1 MSCSRQLITDNTDVF
16 ALVTTK
22 IWFSLELVVRFG
34 ACPSKIAFLKDIMN
48 IIDFVAIVP
57 YVSIHYCVVVY

>member
-1 MSCSRQLITDNTDVF
+1 MSWTRQ
-16 ALVTTK
+16 

-57 YVSIHYCVVVY
+57 YVSITIELVYGHSTRDSIGGFVSL